1 MPGQSRRSPSMT
13 VAFLEPL
20 VRKGLSSVIVF
31 GVVSDKRQKDA
42 IGSMADSSHGPV
54 VQAISLLRASFPTLY
69 VIADVCLCEYTI
81 HGHCGVINEDA
92 TLNNRTS
99 VSRLTEVALAYARA
113 GAHCVA
119 PSDMNDGRVLSI
131 KNGLIS
137 EGLVH
142 RVMLMSYSAKFSGC
156 LYGPF
161 RDAAGSTPSSGDR
174 NSYQLPPTARGLAKR
189 AMMRDV
195 EEGADVIMVKP
206 AGNYLD
212 IISDAKAVGRGVPVA
227 AYQVSGEYAMIH
239 AAAEAGVC
247 DIRSMAFEATLSILR
262 AGATIIISYF
272 TPQFLEWL
280 DDKDLSSNSKIIN
293 LSEKQLVSANLENK
307 AN

>member
-1 MPGQSRRSPSMT
+1 MT
-13 VAFLEPL
+13 VEFLGPL
-20 VRKGLSSVIVF
+20 IRKGLSSVILF
-31 GVVSDKRQKDA
+31 GVVSDKGQKDE
-42 IGSMADSSHGPV
+42 IGSMAESSHGPV
-54 VQAISLLRASFPTLY
+54 VQTISLLRASFPTLY

-81 HGHCGVINEDA
+81 HGHCGIINEDG
-92 TLNNRTS
+92 TLNNQTS
-99 VSRLTEVALAYARA
+99 VARLTEVALAYARA

-119 PSDMNDGRVLSI
+119 PSDMNDGRVLAI
-131 KNGLIS
+131 KNGLIR

-161 RDAAGSTPSSGDR
+161 RDAAGSSPSTGDR
-174 NSYQLPPTARGLAKR
+174 KSYQLPPTARGLAKR
-189 AMMRDV
+189 AMVRDV

-212 IISDAKAVGRGVPVA
+212 IISDAKAVGRGIPVA

-280 DDKDLSSNSKIIN
+280 DDEDLSLNPKIIN
-293 LSEKQLVSANLENK
+293 ISRI
-307 AN
+307 